1 MKMGVTEKLFR
12 KCAGEKRFAPG
23 AGPGAADDVAL
34 GSCGDDVEHGREDV
48 PARRKDLRNKFDTL
62 LPALPFE
69 VLDLALQKFGR
80 DGAVPDVNQRQCP
93 IGGMGGEPDGVPG
106 DPVAVEGTVVSEVEH
121 LPPLAGRNRRMVLKT
136 FLIITNIEISTFFSV
151 KCDRRRMNAHDLER

>member
-1 MKMGVTEKLFR
+1 MSRQGEEEIARGAQEPGVHDPDRQGMKMGETEKLFR
-12 KCAGEKRFAPG
+12 EGAGEKRFAPG

-48 PARRKDLRNKFDTL
+48 PARRKDLGNKFDTL

-93 IGGMGGEPDGVPG
+93 IGDMGGEPDGVPG

-121 LPPLAGRNRRMVLKT
+121 LPPGPAGT
-136 FLIITNIEISTFFSV
+136 GGS
-151 KCDRRRMNAHDLER
+151 